1 MQLNN
6 RVNDNE
12 FRGVSLI
19 SNEESSK
26 AKDKSVN
33 MIHHYVVPWELIDD
47 RDRALNKMNNDTV
60 Q

>member
-1 MQLNN
+1 MQRNN

-19 SNEESSK
+19 TNEETF
-26 AKDKSVN
+26 KDKSVN

-47 RDRALNKMNNDTV
+47 RDRALNKKNNDTV